1 MHCFNQCEEQ
11 MADGCSEISV
21 KSGGTR
27 DVLLVVLQ
35 KLYIFIAASGCLS
48 VLPTHLCLTIM
59 RKQAHQ
65 KCTLNFY
72 LAFCSLKVETIG
84 DAYMVASG
92 LPVRNERR
100 HAGEVA
106 TMALD
111 LLSVCGTFTI
121 KHLPEVPLRLRI
133 GLHSG

>member
-59 RKQAHQ
+59 RK
-65 KCTLNFY
+65 T
-72 LAFCSLKVETIG
+72 STSEV
-84 DAYMVASG
+84 
-92 LPVRNERR
+92 
-100 HAGEVA
+100 HAEFLFGF
-106 TMALD
+106 
-111 LLSVCGTFTI
+111 LLFEG
-121 KHLPEVPLRLRI
+121 
-133 GLHSG
+133 